1 VVFYTPAGGADF
13 LHHMIAHR
21 TNVVTE
27 GTARKFARGLLFLL
41 WMFSPLAWADV
52 ALYQAVVPLAGTAEA
67 DRAAAFGEALRIAA
81 VRASGRRD
89 AGEAPA
95 IAAAAADPARY
106 VQQYS
111 TTADRM
117 LKVGFDGR
125 AMEQLLQQAGLPLW
139 PAERPTT
146 TVLLFLP
153 AIAGGARAVSA
164 ADRPPERLEIERAAQ
179 VRGVPVSWPA
189 ESVDPAAARARAAGA
204 GGTGAVLVGTAGA
217 GEGYDWTFGHAG
229 QTARGQGGL
238 AVGMGLAADTLAA
251 RYAPG
256 STRSLN
262 ALSVRIGGLD
272 GVRSYAALTAYLDGL
287 SLVRSVSLRE
297 LSGSTA
303 LFDLGVRGDV
313 ELLRKV
319 FALDGRLKPAPRAE
333 AAAPDQESPDFV
345 WQP

>member
-1 VVFYTPAGGADF
+1 MTVQC
-13 LHHMIAHR
+13 

-27 GTARKFARGLLFLL
+27 GTARKFARGLLFVLL
-41 WMFSPLAWADV
+41 VASPLAWGDV
-52 ALYQAVVPLAGTAEA
+52 ALYQAAVPLKGTAEA

-89 AGEAPA
+89 AGDAAA
-95 IAAAAADPARY
+95 IAAAVAAPSRY

-139 PAERPTT
+139 PSERPTT
-146 TVLLFLP
+146 TVFLFVP
-153 AIAGGARAVSA
+153 TIAGGARAVTA
-164 ADRPPERLEIERAAQ
+164 AEQPPERQEIERAAQ
-179 VRGVPVSWPA
+179 VRGVPVAWPA
-189 ESVDPAAARARAAGA
+189 ATVDAGTARARATSAGV
-204 GGTGAVLVGTAGA
+204 TGAVLLGTASA
-217 GEGYDWTFGHAG
+217 GGYEWVFGHAG
-229 QTARGQGGL
+229 QSAKGKGGPAAGL
-238 AVGMGLAADTLAA
+238 ALAADTLAA

-256 STRSLN
+256 STRG
-262 ALSVRIGGLD
+262 LSTIPVRIGGLED
-272 GVRSYAALTAYLDGL
+272 VRSYAALTTYLDGL

-303 LFDLGVRGDV
+303 LFDLDVRGDL
-313 ELLRKV
+313 ELLRRIL
-319 FALDGRLKPAPRAE
+319 ALDGRLTPAPRTE
-333 AAAPDQESPDFV
+333 AAAARQESPDFV